1 MTLFKTPLNADQLQH
16 LRELRAEQPQPQ
28 PKPAKASLPESLEAA
43 FLRDPLFV
51 GLLIFANCVAFLIL
65 LHFIL

>member
-1 MTLFKTPLNADQLQH
+1 MTLFKTPLTADQLQR
-16 LRELRAEQPQPQ
+16 LRELRAEQPQ